1 MKKPIQ
7 NIAYG
12 SNTEKSPERAI
23 VTLIKAVEE
32 TARGRNHING
42 YSLYVMANLLRGHH
56 NFDDYV
62 TCYNDTKKQQVNE
75 LFERIAEN
83 LKKRIS

>member
-1 MKKPIQ
+1 
-7 NIAYG
+7 
-12 SNTEKSPERAI
+12 
-23 VTLIKAVEE
+23 
-32 TARGRNHING
+32 
-42 YSLYVMANLLRGHH
+42 LYVMANLLRGHH